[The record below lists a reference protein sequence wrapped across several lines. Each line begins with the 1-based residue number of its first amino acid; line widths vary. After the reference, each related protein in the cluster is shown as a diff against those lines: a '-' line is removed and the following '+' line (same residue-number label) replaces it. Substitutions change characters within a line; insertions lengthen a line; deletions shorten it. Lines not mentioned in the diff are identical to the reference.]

1 MSVATPAI
9 PGGLPLAG
17 EVSSAAQGGT
27 KIQTTGQ
34 GQGDQAGEGQENSCE
49 VGTHSQDSDFSVI
62 LLHFYTVLI
71 FVFIPRTEYT
81 THCIMSHF
89 LLRIINL

>member
-62 LLHFYTVLI
+62 LLHFILFLSLFLFLEQSI
-71 FVFIPRTEYT
+71 LRTASCHTFY
-81 THCIMSHF
+81 
-89 LLRIINL
+89 

>member
-17 EVSSAAQGGT
+17 KVSSAAT

-34 GQGDQAGEGQENSCE
+34 GQGDQTEEGQENSCE